1 MATGNLAKEVFLTPP
16 LSIAGCATWLDAA
29 DITTMFQ
36 NTTATTPVTA
46 DGQTIGAW
54 KDKSSNSY
62 FFIQGT
68 TANQPTYKSSILN
81 GASITRW
88 NGSSTGLQSS
98 TTLPFYT
105 SASSGGSFFF
115 VFMVTNNSSQQF
127 LMTYQ
132 NQTSGTF
139 CVSESEIGCP
149 TGNVDTGNFGI
160 HQGCSKANVALNQ
173 ITTNTYVM
181 MNLNLLSSGTAPANT
196 TIFKNGTSSSMTAQ
210 NGGFYS
216 GTSYPNTNNA
226 RYLNIGYRVPFG
238 IFPIDCWLAGD
249 IAEVIWFQNPLTT
262 TQQQQVEGYLS
273 WKWGLQSSLPASHPY
288 AYSYQYQTITRT
300 VPLKA
305 TSSSYF
311 FPTAISGC
319 QLWMDA
325 TDSTTITRS
334 GANITQWN
342 DKANLYTGTAT
353 NNPQYNSSPINGL
366 PTIHFDGASSRYVLL
381 TANNFNY
388 SFMTYFMVIRWV
400 SGSGGFMG
408 TDTPGNYGRA
418 LAVSSPNVQ
427 LLVYSQFYT
436 TTVQLTANQPCILSA
451 YFNGTT
457 DLTVILNGV
466 KTLFS
471 VAQGAGNTNTNGFN
485 IGVFNPSNGGNHS
498 FDMGEGIVYNSIL
511 SDAQRQQIEGY
522 LAWKWGL
529 TSSLQQPH
537 PNSTTAYVPF
547 PFPTAIPKASS
558 RMWSVLN
565 PAGCAVWLDA
575 FQETGGNGSAVTL
588 IADRSGN
595 GINMTASATLSTNY
609 LNRNPVYNLGTNV
622 PRNSSFTWNTYFTQF
637 VVVKG
642 NNPTGGWL
650 VNIMD
655 GTNNYIN
662 YIYTGNWTLMATG
675 GFNDSVIPQGT
686 SVLTSTPGGVTA
698 WAIFSIGYGGGTTA
712 ANYSING
719 TVRSTTTAAPS
730 ASVNQTGTFYISGNY
745 YGSYDTYT
753 YFAEFMHYNSVLT
766 DKQRQQVEG
775 YLAWK
780 WGLQSSLPGGHPYIN
795 FPPSP

>member
-1 MATGNLAKEVFLTPP
+1 MATQAKEVFLTPP
-16 LSIAGCATWLDAA
+16 LSIAGCRLWMDGADPLSGTLLSNGATVSTWY
-29 DITTMFQ
+29 
-36 NTTATTPVTA
+36 
-46 DGQTIGAW
+46 
-54 KDKSSNSY
+54 DKSGNSNNAAATVSGATFTAASQNGNGYITFPTGKY
-62 FFIQGT
+62 FT
-68 TANQPTYKSSILN
+68 TTNFVPSANNTPTIFLVCQQTGYSGSGNSEIIYCTVGSPYPFYTLDILGNLGNKILN
-81 GASITRW
+81 VNMYSNAGQSGSISIASPTLVSIVGSGSPSYNVTLW
-88 NGSSTGLQSS
+88 GNGSSNVTFTGSSANPMSVSMGLYIGAQSG
-98 TTLPFYT
+98 FIGNIY
-105 SASSGGSFFF
+105 
-115 VFMVTNNSSQQF
+115 
-127 LMTYQ
+127 
-132 NQTSGTF
+132 
-139 CVSESEIGCP
+139 EIIIF
-149 TGNVDTGNFGI
+149 DTAF
-160 HQGCSKANVALNQ
+160 
-173 ITTNTYVM
+173 T
-181 MNLNLLSSGTAPANT
+181 
-196 TIFKNGTSSSMTAQ
+196 TAQ
-210 NGGFYS
+210 
-216 GTSYPNTNNA
+216 
-226 RYLNIGYRVPFG
+226 R
-238 IFPIDCWLAGD
+238 
-249 IAEVIWFQNPLTT
+249 
-262 TQQQQVEGYLS
+262 QQIEGYLA
-273 WKWGLQSSLPASHPY
+273 WKWGLQTSLPASHPY

-366 PTIHFDGASSRYVLL
+366 PTIHFDGASGRYVLL

-388 SFMTYFMVIRWV
+388 SFMTYVMVIRWV

-408 TDTPGNYGRA
+408 TDTPSNYGRA
-418 LAVSSPNVQ
+418 LQVTSPYVYM
-427 LLVYSQFYT
+427 LLYSQFYT

-451 YFNGTT
+451 YFNSTT
-457 DLTVILNGV
+457 DFTVIVNGV
-466 KTLFS
+466 KTTFA
-471 VAQGAGNTNTNGFN
+471 VGQGSGNTNTNGFN
-485 IGVFNPSNGGNHS
+485 IGVSNPSNTGSHS

-511 SDAQRQQIEGY
+511 SDAQRQQVEGY

-529 TSSLQQPH
+529 TSSLQQSH

-675 GFNDSVIPQGT
+675 GFNDSVIAQGT

-698 WAIFSIGYGGGTTA
+698 WAIFSIGYAGGTTA

-780 WGLQSSLPGGHPYIN
+780 WGLQTLLPGGHPYIN